1 MSGKNLNMFF
11 GTIPKEFVT
20 FNLRTVGQTLNI
32 GRDILERSFLVRLS
46 SFFWIEERFT
56 VLKYDFYFKNKWKQ
70 HATTSMNDL

>member
-32 GRDILERSFLVRLS
+32 GRDILERSFLVRL
-46 SFFWIEERFT
+46 
-56 VLKYDFYFKNKWKQ
+56 
-70 HATTSMNDL
+70 